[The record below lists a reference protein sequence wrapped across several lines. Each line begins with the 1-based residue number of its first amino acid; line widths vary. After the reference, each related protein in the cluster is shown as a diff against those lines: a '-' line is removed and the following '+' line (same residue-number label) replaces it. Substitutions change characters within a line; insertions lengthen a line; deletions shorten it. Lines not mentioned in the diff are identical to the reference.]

1 MLEKVLMGT
10 RGKGWGKHGELIMCK
25 GFFKGILSIPSGQ
38 TPGLA
43 IGGEMTEP
51 E

>member
-1 MLEKVLMGT
+1 MLEKILMGT
-10 RGKGWGKHGELIMCK
+10 KGKGWGKNGELIMCK

-43 IGGEMTEP
+43 LGGGMTDP